1 MSRIGKNP
9 VVVPKGVEVT
19 LSGQDISAKGP
30 KGTLAMTLVD
40 DVIATKEDDTIR
52 VAPRNESKRARTM
65 WGMQRSLVD
74 NLVVGVSTGFTK
86 ELEIVGVGYRAQ
98 TQGKDLVL
106 ALGFSHEVRHPI
118 PEGITIECPSPTQIK
133 ISGADR
139 QRVGQPAAE
148 IRAYRKPEP
157 FKGKGVKYVGEYIFR
172 KEGKKK

>member
-30 KGTLAMTLVD
+30 KGTLAMTLVE
-40 DVIATKEDDTIR
+40 DVTATKEDDVIR
-52 VAPRNESKRARTM
+52 VMPRNESKRARTM

-118 PEGITIECPSPTQIK
+118 PEGITIECATPTQIK

-139 QRVGQPAAE
+139 QRVGQTAAE